1 MMDKVTGVD
10 NMQAVYR
17 HDGQVEWK
25 HTKEPWLKA
34 ARVAARVLDCFSC
47 YINEFIAEVRR
58 VLEVFLVLLIY

>member
-34 ARVAARVLDCFSC
+34 ARVLYCFSC
-47 YINEFIAEVRR
+47 YMNEFIAEVRR